1 MIPKMSFIIS
11 WLGKLS
17 GNCNLLVGM
26 GEDAKC
32 CGKTEISTELLGAGR
47 LLVGDSAVF

>member
-17 GNCNLLVGM
+17 GNCNLLVEM
-26 GEDAKC
+26 GEDTKC
-32 CGKTEISTELLGAGR
+32 CGETNFHGVTGSRKTIGG
-47 LLVGDSAVF
+47 